1 MKLNSSDVESISELQ
16 NQMMKSNSSPPQQIS
31 VIVEENS
38 VVTVEDNWETK

>member
-16 NQMMKSNSSPPQQIS
+16 NQMMKSNSSPQQIS